1 MLHMEQL
8 RENLVDRFSL
18 GKGPEQPLSD
28 GGTQS
33 LDQEKTMP
41 PVVSFVARSGTGK
54 TTLVISVIAELKSRG
69 YTVGAVKHGP
79 PNFESD
85 RPGKDSYRY
94 AQAGADSTL
103 VFADNKLALVKQY
116 QQPPP
121 IREVLAK
128 YFGDVDIILVEGFK
142 NEDLPRIEISRGT
155 LGHELLSRGE
165 QSHPNLLAVAT
176 DMQVDVDVPLL
187 DLNDPALIADF
198 ISEYF
203 ALPSP

>member
-8 RENLVDRFSL
+8 RESLVDIFSL
-18 GKGPEQPLSD
+18 REGPEQPLSQ

-33 LDQEKTMP
+33 RDEEKTTP
-41 PVVSFVARSGTGK
+41 PVVSFVARCGTGK

-69 YTVGAVKHGP
+69 YAVGAVKHGP

-121 IREVLAK
+121 IGEVLAE

-142 NEDLPRIEISRGT
+142 HEDLPRIEISRGA
-155 LGHELLSRGE
+155 LGHQLPESR
-165 QSHPNLLAVAT
+165 
-176 DMQVDVDVPLL
+176 
-187 DLNDPALIADF
+187 
-198 ISEYF
+198 
-203 ALPSP
+203 